1 MISKAY
7 NLFSTLKE
15 IFSKQKLVDVENN
28 FFKELN
34 NIKGVAISIN
44 LNNKLIMHVLIQTL
58 NEYNKYIASLNETN
72 TQNSPKV
79 RLIKSTKNNLKQVN
93 FNYL

>member
-1 MISKAY
+1 M
-7 NLFSTLKE
+7 KE
-15 IFSKQKLVDVENN
+15 IFSKEKLVDVENN